1 MSKILRRAEATRALG
16 GGRIRTLDP
25 QRVTFA
31 LLIVIFGALLALSSM
46 GLPTGVAA
54 LGAVLA
60 TIAVFVAMRTW
71 WSRGVRANNDG
82 VEALSLDRFDDAER
96 GFRSIV
102 TRRHPR
108 SYTALGLQNLS
119 TVALQRGEIEDAAI
133 LARAAMEILSR
144 SRPEKSAE
152 LVSGH
157 VRANYA
163 FALLASGEVDEAEA
177 VLRAPAEPGAL
188 AKSEALLVRSRALA
202 LVRREKWQEA
212 ADLLAAEKRLL
223 RNTLTG
229 DEAVF
234 AEVMLA
240 FVGQRLGHTWSPV
253 AVDDDER
260 AFVTRILPGCE
271 AVLTPA

>member
-1 MSKILRRAEATRALG
+1 MSQILERAEATRALG

-31 LLIVIFGALLALSSM
+31 LLVVIFGALLGLSSM
-46 GLPTGVAA
+46 GLPTSVAA

-60 TIAVFVAMRTW
+60 TLGLFVALRTW
-71 WSRGVRANNDG
+71 WSRGIRANNDG
-82 VEALSLDRFDDAER
+82 VEALSLDRFDEAER

-133 LARAAMEILSR
+133 LARAALEILSR
-144 SRPEKSAE
+144 SRPHQTAE

-202 LVRREKWQEA
+202 LVRREQWQEA
-212 ADLLAAEKRLL
+212 LDLLTAEKRLL

-234 AEVMLA
+234 AEAMLA
-240 FVGQRLGHTWSPV
+240 LVRERLGHSPSPI

-260 AFVTRILPGCE
+260 AFVTRIVPAC
-271 AVLTPA
+271 ASVLTTA